1 MILSSTSNNNVEA
14 WIRKW
19 ESLYGQAKAAK
30 IPDVSCRNKAAIL
43 DFLVAV
49 QKLDSKGEYFSLQ
62 WQYMIA
68 QEEYSFW
75 VLWGAYGDCH
85 LARVYYVRSNA

>member
-1 MILSSTSNNNVEA
+1 MILSSTSNNNVES

-19 ESLYGQAKAAK
+19 ESLYGEAMAAK
-30 IPDVSCRNKAAIL
+30 IPYVSCRNKAAIM

-62 WQYMIA
+62 WQYMITH
-68 QEEYSFW
+68 EEYSFW
-75 VLWGAYGDCH
+75 EVLRAYRDCH
-85 LARVYYVRSNA
+85 LARV